1 MLRIISF
8 AGSFMGEKSHTK
20 KASDML
26 AEHVIRKAAEEG
38 IGVSYE
44 CITADQLRIEHCRGC
59 ASCFKTGICP
69 LDRTDDMPLLKQKL
83 LDADAVFI
91 CTPVYLWDM
100 SGITKTVI
108 DRITYWSHRYDLAG
122 KACVTIASTDSSIDP
137 GLEDRLKQYV
147 SFLGMSVADGITVMN
162 YGSPNINREDEA
174 GPVMDA
180 AAERLIAACKDP
192 ASFITE
198 IQNRVWRGRVR
209 TIKQSVVL
217 NKIAGIEHWDEIKVC
232 LERGVA
238 EYGSFA
244 EYVRKIKRESDGDQL
259 QQI

>member
-20 KASDML
+20 RASDML

-38 IGVSYE
+38 IEVSYE

-59 ASCFKTGICP
+59 ASCFKTGVCP
-69 LDRTDDMPLLKQKL
+69 LDKTDDMPLLKQKL
-83 LDADAVFI
+83 LDADAVFL

-122 KACVTIASTDSSIDP
+122 KACVTIASTDTSIDP
-137 GLEDRLKQYV
+137 GLEDRLKLYMR
-147 SFLGMSVADGITVMN
+147 FLGMSVADGITVKN
-162 YGSPNINREDEA
+162 YESPNINREDEA

-192 ASFITE
+192 SSFITE
-198 IQNRVWRGRVR
+198 MQNGAWRGRVR
-209 TIKQSVVL
+209 TIKQSVAL
-217 NKIAGIEHWDEIKVC
+217 NEMAGIEHWNEIKVC

-238 EYGSFA
+238 DCRSFE
-244 EYVRKIKRESDGDQL
+244 EYVRKVKGE
-259 QQI
+259 